1 MTGAVL
7 IPLFVTVED
16 AIDYVEKFGE
26 VVSVS
31 LQRGEDGMVRGNA
44 IVLIP
49 VEYTAPGYNAT
60 IKLE

>member
-1 MTGAVL
+1 MTAILVPSFETPEAALDWIELQGDPIRVCLMRGADGL
-7 IPLFVTVED
+7 I
-16 AIDYVEKFGE
+16 
-26 VVSVS
+26 
-31 LQRGEDGMVRGNA
+31 RGNA